1 MSARKKIIVGGSDV
15 VGIDIV
21 IPKIEFLT
29 EKLKNYPENL
39 KSALKVFDKLED
51 IICRGKIPGDKYSGT
66 EQDREKLY
74 PLLKDFQKAIEPAG
88 IETVFV
94 GTTIANKLHYLKC
107 IGDNKVEAVLFSAVG
122 DDAHGK
128 TIKKTLGTNN
138 ITLKDLGEE
147 TANTRVNFAMF
158 AKDSSNRIINK
169 LPFEAPK
176 YFYDLQTQ
184 ISNAKSCDIYLLE
197 ASQIQY
203 FKNSDEFIEFLHAV
217 KESGTKLVFAYPTD
231 RKFFIDEDEFK
242 KGERR
247 KALRT
252 DYIKGFKAAHE
263 LSSLITCNETEAIWA
278 TGKPFFNDK
287 VKSENDPEF
296 KQALRKMTKNIGAA
310 DMLVTAGE
318 HGMFVFNSHYSQ
330 YHKVGKVE
338 IVNNAGAGDCAAAMA
353 VYGLMVAEQSSYRLI
368 NTADLIEKACNIK
381 LQSAQTQVPQ
391 AIFRIGINGK
401 VPTFG
406 EVEDISPPNKDIEIG
421 KQ

>member
-1 MSARKKIIVGGSDV
+1 MNSRKKIIVGGSDV

-39 KSALKVFDKLED
+39 KTALEIFDKLEE
-51 IICRGKIPGDKYSGT
+51 IICADKKPGDKYSGT
-66 EQDREKLY
+66 EQDREKLN
-74 PLLKDFQKAIEPAG
+74 PLLKEFQKAIEPSG

-107 IGDNKVEAVLFSAVG
+107 IADNQVEAVLFSAVS
-122 DDAHGK
+122 DDTHGK
-128 TIKKTLGTNN
+128 TIKKTLARNE

-147 TANTRVNFAMF
+147 TTNTRVNFCMF
-158 AKDSSNRIINK
+158 PKGSSNRIINK
-169 LPFEAPK
+169 LPFEAPE
-176 YFYDLQTQ
+176 YFYDLDKQ

-203 FKNSDEFIEFLHAV
+203 FKNSDDFIEFLHAV

-231 RKFFIDEDEFK
+231 RKFFIDKEKLTD
-242 KGERR
+242 GYRR
-247 KALRT
+247 NALKT

-263 LSSLITCNETEAIWA
+263 LSNLITCNETEAIWA
-278 TGKPFFNDK
+278 SGKPFYKEK
-287 VKSENDPEF
+287 VTDENDNHLRM
-296 KQALRKMTKNIGAA
+296 ALRKMKRNIGAA

-318 HGMFVFNSHYSQ
+318 HGLFIFNSHYSH

-353 VYGLMVAEQSSYRLI
+353 VYGLLVAEQNSYRLV
-368 NTADLIEKACNIK
+368 NTAELIEKACNIK

-391 AIFRIGINGK
+391 AIFRIGMNGK
-401 VPTFG
+401 IPSFG
-406 EVEDISPPNKDIEIG
+406 EVEDISPPNKEIQKG
-421 KQ
+421 K